1 MRALTVVAAGMLAV
15 GFGWVSYVLL
25 FVEPGMGF
33 TEPADF
39 FDAEKA
45 AAGYTSLVW
54 SVGSVVYMLFLPAA
68 WVISRSSDNLYVRWS
83 GIAAG
88 LLFLVVGTIDRV
100 GGQLSAML
108 STDEAVIAAVAAML
122 PVRFALLKS
131 GVVTLG
137 VLAWGTTRVSFAGGV
152 GNRIW
157 RGFGWLTLLA
167 SMGFLFLFI
176 PVPLVFFVWG
186 VTLTFLLLRNS
197 RTSVSAHTATE

>member
-1 MRALTVVAAGMLAV
+1 
-15 GFGWVSYVLL
+15 
-25 FVEPGMGF
+25 
-33 TEPADF
+33 
-39 FDAEKA
+39 
-45 AAGYTSLVW
+45 
-54 SVGSVVYMLFLPAA
+54 
-68 WVISRSSDNLYVRWS
+68 
-83 GIAAG
+83 
-88 LLFLVVGTIDRV
+88 
-100 GGQLSAML
+100 
-108 STDEAVIAAVAAML
+108 ML